1 MAVEA
6 AKESDLVP
14 GLAGVPAAKS
24 GISFIDGDKGI
35 LEFRGI
41 AIEELAEKS
50 TFEEVAYLLLFG
62 NLPTTGQL
70 ERFTDDLRR
79 HRRIKFRIVD
89 LLKTLPESVH
99 PMESLQSAATAL
111 GAFYP
116 GRSAENAPERYW
128 SIIRLIAK
136 FPTIVAASERVR
148 HGDEPISP
156 RDDLSHTANFL
167 YMLRGEEADPD
178 DVKLLDTAF
187 ILHMDHT
194 MNASTFT
201 ARVVGST
208 LADPYSVVS
217 SAVGALMGPLHGGAN
232 ERVLRLLD
240 EIGTPSAV
248 EVEIRRR
255 LDSGEKIMGFGHR
268 VYRIKDPR
276 AIILQKLVE
285 KVYAQRGVNPHYPIA
300 LELEKVLTEKL
311 GDRGI
316 YPNVDFY
323 SGCVYETLQI
333 PMDLFTP
340 LFAIA
345 RVAGWL
351 SHWLEQMAD
360 NRIFRPTQVYTGEH
374 NRHYVPVGQR
384 SDGAKAEAR

>member
-1 MAVEA
+1 MTVEY
-6 AKESDLVP
+6 VP
-14 GLAGVPAAKS
+14 GLSGVPAAKS
-24 GISFIDGDKGI
+24 SVSFIDGEKGV
-35 LEFRGI
+35 LEFRAI
-41 AIEELAEKS
+41 AIEELAAKA
-50 TFEEVAYLLLFG
+50 TFEEAAYLLLFG
-62 NLPTTGQL
+62 KLPTTGQL
-70 ERFTDDLRR
+70 ARFNDDLSH

-89 LLKTLPESVH
+89 LLKTLPDAVH
-99 PMESLQSAATAL
+99 PMEALQSAAAAL

-116 GRSAENAPERYW
+116 GRDAQNAPERYW
-128 SIIRLIAK
+128 SVVRLIAK
-136 FPTIVAASERVR
+136 FPTIVAAIERIR
-148 HGDEPISP
+148 HGDEPVRP

-167 YMLRGEEADPD
+167 YMLRDEEPDPE
-178 DVKLLDTAF
+178 DVKLLQTAF

-232 ERVLRLLD
+232 ERVLTLLD
-240 EIGTPSAV
+240 RIGSPEAV
-248 EVEIRRR
+248 ETEIRKM

-268 VYRIKDPR
+268 VYHVKDPR
-276 AIILQKLVE
+276 AIILQKLAE
-285 KVYAQRGVNPHYPIA
+285 QRYAKRGVNPHYPIA
-300 LELEKVLTEKL
+300 LELERVLTERL

-323 SGCVYETLQI
+323 SGCVYESLGI
-333 PMDLFTP
+333 EKDLFTP

-351 SHWLEQMAD
+351 AHWLEQMED
-360 NRIFRPTQVYTGEH
+360 NRIFRPTQVYTGTH
-374 NRHYVPVGQR
+374 GVAYTPIASRG
-384 SDGAKAEAR
+384 EAPSGVA

>member
-6 AKESDLVP
+6 AREQDLVP

-24 GISFIDGDKGI
+24 GISFINGDEGI

-41 AIEELAEKS
+41 RAEELAEKS
-50 TFEEVAYLLLFG
+50 SFEEVSYLLLFG
-62 NLPTTGQL
+62 NLPTKGQL
-70 ERFTDDLRR
+70 ERFSDDLVH

-99 PMESLQSAATAL
+99 PMEALQSAAAAL

-116 GRSAENAPERYW
+116 NRNAENAPERYW
-128 SIIRLIAK
+128 SVVRLIAK
-136 FPTIVAASERVR
+136 FPTIVAAIERIR
-148 HGDEPISP
+148 HGDDPVRP
-156 RDDLSHTANFL
+156 RDDLGHVANFL
-167 YMLRGEEADPD
+167 YMLRDEEPDPE
-178 DVKLLDTAF
+178 DVKLLEAAL
-187 ILHMDHT
+187 ILHTDHT

-201 ARVVGST
+201 SRVVAST

-217 SAVGALMGPLHGGAN
+217 AAVGALMGPLHGGAN

-240 EIGTPSAV
+240 EMGTPSAV
-248 EVEIRRR
+248 ESDIMRR
-255 LDSGEKIMGFGHR
+255 LDAGEKIMGFGHR
-268 VYRIKDPR
+268 VYKTKDPR
-276 AIILQKLVE
+276 AIVLQKMAE
-285 KVYAQRGVNPHYPIA
+285 ERYAKRGMNPHYPIA
-300 LELEKVLTEKL
+300 LELERILTTRL

-323 SGCVYETLQI
+323 SGCVYESLGI
-333 PMDLFTP
+333 AMDLFTP

-351 SHWLEQMAD
+351 AHWLEQMED
-360 NRIFRPTQVYTGEH
+360 NRIFRPTQVYTGTH
-374 NRHYVPVGQR
+374 DRHWVPIEQR
-384 SDGAKAEAR
+384 SETVKV

>member
-1 MAVEA
+1 MTT
-6 AKESDLVP
+6 DYVP

-24 GISFIDGDKGI
+24 SISYIDGEKGV

-41 AIEELAEKS
+41 AIEQLAARA
-50 TFEEVAYLLLFG
+50 TFEEAAYLLLFG
-62 NLPTTGQL
+62 SLPTQGQL
-70 ERFTDDLRR
+70 DRFNNDLSH

-89 LLKTLPESVH
+89 LLKTLPDQVH
-99 PMESLQSAATAL
+99 PMEALQSAAAAL

-116 GRSAENAPERYW
+116 GRDAQNVPERYW
-128 SIIRLIAK
+128 SVVRLVAK
-136 FPTIVAASERVR
+136 FPTIVAAIDRIR
-148 HGDEPISP
+148 RGNEPVVP
-156 RDDLSHTANFL
+156 RDDLGHVANFL
-167 YMLRGEEADPD
+167 YMLRDEEADAED
-178 DVKLLDTAF
+178 IKLLETAF

-232 ERVLRLLD
+232 ERVLVLLD
-240 EIGTPSAV
+240 RIGSPEAV
-248 EVEIRRR
+248 ETEVRRM

-268 VYRIKDPR
+268 VYHVKDPR
-276 AIILQKLVE
+276 AVILQHLAE
-285 KVYAQRGVNPHYPIA
+285 ERYARRGTNPHYPIA
-300 LELEKVLTEKL
+300 LELERVLTERL

-316 YPNVDFY
+316 YPNVDFF
-323 SGCVYETLQI
+323 SGCVYETLGFEPEI
-333 PMDLFTP
+333 FTP

-351 SHWLEQMAD
+351 SHWLEQMED
-360 NRIFRPTQVYTGEH
+360 NRIFRPTQVYTGTHGVE
-374 NRHYVPVGQR
+374 YTPVDR
-384 SDGAKAEAR
+384 RTAITPVEI

>member
-1 MAVEA
+1 MTVEF
-6 AKESDLVP
+6 VP

-24 GISFIDGDKGI
+24 SVSSIDGERGV

-41 AIEELAEKS
+41 KIEELAAKS
-50 TFEEVAYLLLFG
+50 TFEESAYLLLFG
-62 NLPTTGQL
+62 SLPTEGQL
-70 ERFTDDLRR
+70 ARFNDDLRH

-89 LLKTLPESVH
+89 LLKTLPESAH
-99 PMESLQSAATAL
+99 PMESLQAAAAGL

-116 GRSAENAPERYW
+116 GRDAENAPERYW
-128 SIIRLIAK
+128 SAVRLIAK
-136 FPTIVAASERVR
+136 FPTIVAAIQRIR

-156 RDDLSHTANFL
+156 NDDLGHVANFL
-167 YMLRGEEADPD
+167 YMLNDRVPDPD
-178 DVKLLDTAF
+178 DVSLLEAAL

-232 ERVLRLLD
+232 ERVLSLLD
-240 EIGTPSAV
+240 RIGSAEAV
-248 EVEIRRR
+248 ETKVKEM
-255 LDSGEKIMGFGHR
+255 LDSGEKIMGFCHR
-268 VYRIKDPR
+268 VYHVKDPR
-276 AIILQKLVE
+276 AIVLQSLAE
-285 KVYAQRGVNPHYPIA
+285 ARYARRGLNPHYPIA
-300 LELEKVLTEKL
+300 LELEKVLTERL

-323 SGCVYETLQI
+323 SGCVYETLGI
-333 PMDLFTP
+333 PKDLFTP

-351 SHWLEQMAD
+351 AHWLEQMED
-360 NRIFRPTQVYTGEH
+360 NRIFRPTQVYTGVHGTPYTPLGE
-374 NRHYVPVGQR
+374 RGQQV
-384 SDGAKAEAR
+384 AV